1 MLSLPVSELVSAV
14 RISLDELRLNPSLMA
29 GVQDTDSDDLDT
41 IIESKIVEAV
51 TVVHRQADIDLLT
64 DAPAVTPASVTAEG
78 KVLLI
83 QVPQDM
89 LRFVALKVSDSYY
102 TVCRLIREGS
112 HDALRQGDIYA
123 CGTYERPEA
132 VLRRGNSTNTILYY
146 SLREVLGQNESAG
159 EKVELLSYLT
169 VPAIENDAV
178 EVCSEVKD
186 AVISMLTGLVLTVF
200 KDEHATRF
208 YEMARMQMGV
218 Q

>member
-1 MLSLPVSELVSAV
+1 MQSLPVSELVSAV
-14 RISLDELRLNPSLMA
+14 RISLDEIRLNPSLMA

-64 DAPAVTPASVTAEG
+64 DAPAVSPDSVAAEG

-146 SLREVLGQNESAG
+146 SLREDLGQNESAD

-169 VPAIENDAV
+169 VPAIEDDAV